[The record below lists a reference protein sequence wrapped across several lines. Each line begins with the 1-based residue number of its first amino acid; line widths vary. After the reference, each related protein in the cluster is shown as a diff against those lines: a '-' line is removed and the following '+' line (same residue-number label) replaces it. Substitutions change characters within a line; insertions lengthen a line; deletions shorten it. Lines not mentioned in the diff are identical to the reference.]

1 MRTSQQGACVTEI
14 KPRANTQLK
23 HFREL
28 RGWSQAKLAELLGTT
43 PVSVSRWETGTMV
56 PTPYFREKLCEL
68 FQKNAD
74 ELGLIAAT
82 DEADLPGSQ
91 EKNAEWIK
99 QESVEHLAP
108 DGENGLWPAT
118 IPQEYYYPLPGRE
131 AHLNQLLIALRDPQ
145 GVPIVVIDGLGGLG
159 KTALATELAR
169 RAVRRQHFL
178 GVIGD
183 SAKLEEFTGDGIV
196 TVREATLDFDLLLDA
211 LARQLN
217 HWEIPALK
225 PEEKRI
231 ILTRLLQQQPY
242 LILVDNLETAEN
254 AHALVA
260 KLRSLLGTSRA
271 IITSRKQVRQ
281 EYAQHLSLVGLDL
294 ADSLLF
300 LEVDMKQRG
309 FQQSLSREQLVEI
322 HEVTGGA
329 PLAMKLV
336 VAQASFLNLD
346 VVLRQLRTTSGEGL
360 YTYIFRRS
368 WEHLLPVA
376 QRILYYIG
384 KTAVAPVDWE
394 ELSSVGIAESEA
406 ELLKGL
412 TLLVDYSLVEVA
424 SSTDGPGYGVHQLT
438 RQFVNGELPK
448 LWREQGLQ

>member
-1 MRTSQQGACVTEI
+1 MPEM
-14 KPRANTQLK
+14 KPLANSRLK

-28 RGWSQAKLAELLGTT
+28 RGWSQARLAEMLGTD

-56 PTPYFREKLCEL
+56 PKPYFREKLCEL
-68 FQKNAD
+68 FQKNAR
-74 ELGLIAAT
+74 ELGFISAG
-82 DEADLPGSQ
+82 DEADP
-91 EKNAEWIK
+91 
-99 QESVEHLAP
+99 LAP
-108 DGENGLWPAT
+108 HEQNGAWIQQGSDEYHAPDRGNGVWLAT

-131 AHLNQLLIALRDPQ
+131 AHLEQLLTALEDPQ
-145 GVPIVVIDGLGGLG
+145 GVPVVVIDGLGGLG
-159 KTALATELAR
+159 KTALAAELAR
-169 RAVRRQHFL
+169 RAVRGHRFQS
-178 GVIGD
+178 VIGE

-196 TVREATLDFDLLLDA
+196 PVREATLDFDLLLDA

-225 PEEKRI
+225 LEEKQI
-231 ILTRLLQQQPY
+231 ALARLLHKHSY
-242 LILVDNLETAEN
+242 LILVDNLETTEN

-260 KLRSLLGTSRA
+260 KLRPLLGTSRA

-281 EYAQHLSLVGLDL
+281 DYVQHLSLVGLDL

-300 LEVDMKQRG
+300 LEADTKQRG
-309 FQQSLSREQLVEI
+309 FQESLSREQLVEI

-336 VAQASFLNLD
+336 VAQASFLNLE
-346 VVLRQLRTTSGEGL
+346 VVLRQLRTTSSEGL
-360 YTYIFRRS
+360 YTYIYRRS

-394 ELSSVGIAESEA
+394 ELSSVGIAGNEA

-412 TLLVDYSLVEVA
+412 NLLVDYSLVEV
-424 SSTDGPGYGVHQLT
+424 SSSADGPGYGVHQLT

-448 LWREQGLQ
+448 LWREQGLL